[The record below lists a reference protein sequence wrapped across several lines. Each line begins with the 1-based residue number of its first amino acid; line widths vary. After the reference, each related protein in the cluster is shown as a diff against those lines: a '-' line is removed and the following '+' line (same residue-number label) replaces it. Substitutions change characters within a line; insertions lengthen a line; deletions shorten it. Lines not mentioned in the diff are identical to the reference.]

1 MKSILI
7 SRIIIL
13 TLFFISLFFIIGL
26 SDEIKFVE
34 LTIDNFQE
42 EVLESNIPVVID
54 FWASWCKP
62 CEKMSSI
69 IERLAEFH
77 KDKVKFVKVDVD
89 KNRKLLEKFRP
100 LRGLPLLVFY
110 KNGKEVDRIVGLVP
124 FTIINNKIVFLLK
137 EEKKEKKKDSCDDGT
152 CDPPPG
158 Y

>member
-7 SRIIIL
+7 SRTIIL
-13 TLFFISLFFIIGL
+13 TLFFLSLFFIIGL
-26 SDEIKFVE
+26 GDEIKFVE

-42 EVLESNIPVVID
+42 EILESNIPVVID

-62 CEKMSSI
+62 CEMMSSI

-100 LRGLPLLVFY
+100 LRGLPLLIFF

-124 FTIINNKIVFLLK
+124 FTIINNKIIFLLK
-137 EEKKEKKKDSCDDGT
+137 EEKKEKKDSCDGGT